1 MERCQGQ
8 SKRRDGHRAQGQAN
22 AVGPET
28 HKPAGG
34 WQSALPCGA
43 LPHERPLGQPRRQ
56 AMKIESI
63 RLKNFKTFRDVYLPH
78 IPPFLVVVGANG
90 TGKSTLFD
98 VFGFLHDCL
107 RSNVRQ
113 ALDKRGRF
121 KEVMS
126 RESTGESILI
136 EIQYRMPISGVERLV
151 TYVLEIAERQGQP
164 YVKREILRYKRGRYG
179 SPYHFL
185 DFADGAG
192 YAITNE
198 EDFDK
203 SDEELEREPQ
213 TLNSPDILAVK
224 GLGQFGR
231 FKAANAFR
239 QLIESWHVSDF
250 HIGAARGRKEA
261 TGSFEHLSESG
272 DNLPLVARY
281 LFEQE
286 PDTFQQLLD
295 AMVRR
300 VPGIRAV
307 EPKLMD
313 DGYLTLRFQDGAFKT
328 PFLDRYVSDGTIKMF
343 AYLVLLYD
351 PQPHPLLCVEEPEN
365 QLYPRLMTELAEEFR
380 AYSQRGG
387 QVLVSTH
394 SPDFLNAVGLDE
406 VCWLVKADGGT
417 QIRRAKDDPQL
428 AAYMADGD
436 QMGYLWKQGFFEGA
450 DPR

>member
-1 MERCQGQ
+1 
-8 SKRRDGHRAQGQAN
+8 
-22 AVGPET
+22 
-28 HKPAGG
+28 
-34 WQSALPCGA
+34 
-43 LPHERPLGQPRRQ
+43 
-56 AMKIESI
+56 MKIESI
-63 RLKNFKTFRDVYLPH
+63 RLKNFKTFRDVHLRD

-107 RSNVRQ
+107 KSNVRQ

-121 KEVMS
+121 KEVIS
-126 RESTGESILI
+126 RDSQGKSILI
-136 EIQYRMPISGVERLV
+136 EIQYRMLITGTERLV
-151 TYVLEIAERQGQP
+151 TYSLEIAERKGAP

-185 DFADGAG
+185 DFANGAG
-192 YAITNE
+192 YAISNE
-198 EDFDK
+198 EDFNK
-203 SDEELEREPQ
+203 SDNELEREPQ

-224 GLGQFGR
+224 GLGQFER

-250 HIGAARGRKEA
+250 HISAARGRKEA
-261 TGSFEHLSESG
+261 VGDSEHLSETG
-272 DNLPLVARY
+272 DNLPLVAQY
-281 LFEQE
+281 LFEQHR
-286 PDTFQQLLD
+286 PVFNSILATM
-295 AMVRR
+295 ARR
-300 VPGIRAV
+300 VPGTQGV
-307 EPKLMD
+307 EPRLMD
-313 DGYLTLRFQDGAFKT
+313 DGYLTLFFQDGSFKT

-351 PQPHPLLCVEEPEN
+351 PRPHPLLCVEEPEN

-380 AYSQRGG
+380 SYSLRGG

-394 SPDFLNAVGLDE
+394 SPDFLNAVHLDE
-406 VCWLVKADGGT
+406 VCWLVKEKGGT
-417 QIRRAKDDPQL
+417 QIRRAKDDSQL

>member
-1 MERCQGQ
+1 
-8 SKRRDGHRAQGQAN
+8 
-22 AVGPET
+22 
-28 HKPAGG
+28 
-34 WQSALPCGA
+34 
-43 LPHERPLGQPRRQ
+43 
-56 AMKIESI
+56 MKIESI
-63 RLKNFKTFRDVYLPH
+63 RLKNFKTFRDVHLRD

-107 RSNVRQ
+107 KSNVRQ

-126 RESTGESILI
+126 RDSAGKSILI
-136 EIQYRMPISGVERLV
+136 EIQYRMPIAEVERLV
-151 TYVLEIAERQGQP
+151 TYVLEIAERKGQP

-198 EDFDK
+198 EDFNK

-250 HIGAARGRKEA
+250 HISAARGRKEA
-261 TGSFEHLSESG
+261 AGNSEHLSESG
-272 DNLPLVARY
+272 DNLPLVAQF
-281 LFEQE
+281 LFEQHPE
-286 PDTFQQLLD
+286 TFQQLLLTM
-295 AMVRR
+295 ARR
-300 VPGIRAV
+300 VPGIRTV

-313 DGYLTLRFQDGAFKT
+313 DGYLTLRFQDGSFKT

-351 PQPHPLLCVEEPEN
+351 PLPHPLLCVEEPEN

-380 AYSQRGG
+380 SYATRGG

-406 VCWLVKADGGT
+406 VCWLVKEAGGT
-417 QIRRAKDDPQL
+417 QIRRAKDDEQL
-428 AAYMADGD
+428 AAYMAEGD